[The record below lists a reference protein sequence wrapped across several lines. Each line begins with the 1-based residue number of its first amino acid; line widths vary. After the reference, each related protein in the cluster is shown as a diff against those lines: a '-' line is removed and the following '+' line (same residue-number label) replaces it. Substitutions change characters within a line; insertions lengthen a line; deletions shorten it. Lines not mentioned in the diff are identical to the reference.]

1 MFGRPLFKI
10 GVFLAAIVVPY
21 LALDEKLRDTVRT
34 QLSRLTSSS
43 SNAPADPLAKV
54 DELLKTAAAPA
65 ATPAATSVAAASSP
79 VAPLTVPLVDAI
91 RFDVTPQWVTSRW
104 TTVSSVIGDSD
115 HLGLRVMLVS
125 GTSPGDVAGSLTY
138 YFTQQHQVERIT
150 LHGVTGEPSQLADL
164 VVGKF
169 GLRPTQTKDLG
180 LYYGGDLNVPT
191 SSLKL
196 TTLPVIRP
204 EAPLAR
210 VQVALDLK
218 RSDVSRIKPE
228 AEESPR
234 ILPSSYRRW

>member
-1 MFGRPLFKI
+1 MFSRPVIKI

-21 LALDEKLRDTVRT
+21 LALDEKLRQVARA
-34 QLSRLTSSS
+34 QLSRLTNGLQSD
-43 SNAPADPLAKV
+43 ADPLAKV
-54 DELLKTAAAPA
+54 DELLKTAATPPA
-65 ATPAATSVAAASSP
+65 AAPPAIAAAAP
-79 VAPLTVPLVDAI
+79 PPIGPLTVPLVDAI
-91 RFDVTPQWVTSRW
+91 RFDVTPEWVTSRW

-125 GTSPGDVAGSLTY
+125 GTTPGDVAGSLTY
-138 YFTQQHQVERIT
+138 YFTAQHQVERIT
-150 LHGVTGEPSQLADL
+150 LHGVTGEPGALADL

-169 GLRPTQTKDLG
+169 GLRPTQTKELG

-196 TTLPVIRP
+196 TALPVIRP

-210 VQVALDLK
+210 VQVALDL
-218 RSDVSRIKPE
+218 RRGDVARIKSE
-228 AEESPR
+228 TAEPAR